1 MHQFCDNATR
11 VDKGMM
17 TKTSFC
23 NMHSLLRAA
32 LVLLLSAAAY
42 RAQAQVEIPALKA
55 GPRIAMFGTFTDVKP
70 NHNYLDDLAVWGFTA
85 GGYVQT
91 RHIVGAEVRGS
102 ITRWG
107 NTEHEESALVGPR
120 AALHLGSFSPYLA
133 VLGGG
138 GNSWMWNK
146 VPYRSDKPPAVIT
159 QGTGPQMSILGG
171 LDFHLKQRLSL
182 RMGELSYSKIY
193 LNNRTINPLSASAGI
208 VYRVNWPS
216 RGGR

>member
-1 MHQFCDNATR
+1 LHQFCEKATR

-23 NMHSLLRAA
+23 NKHSLLRAA
-32 LVLLLSAAAY
+32 LVLLVSTAAY
-42 RAQAQVEIPALKA
+42 SAQAQVEIPALVSA
-55 GPRIAMFGTFTDVKP
+55 PRIAVFSTFTDVKP
-70 NHNYLDDLAVWGFTA
+70 NKSYVDDLAVWGFSA
-85 GGYVQT
+85 GGYLQT

-107 NTEHEESALVGPR
+107 SAQHEESILVGPR
-120 AALHLGSFSPYLA
+120 ASMHFGGFAPYVA
-133 VLGGG
+133 ILGGG
-138 GNSWMWNK
+138 GNAWQWNK
-146 VPYRSDKPPAVIT
+146 VPYPWDKPPAVIT
-159 QGTGPQMSILGG
+159 EETGPQATILGG
-171 LDFHLKQRLSL
+171 VDFHVRHRLSF

-193 LNNRTINPLSASAGI
+193 MKDHTITPISASAGI